1 MNTFLQFFTEGRR
14 LKFTREIQ
22 DKIVAYKK
30 ENPSASFDDIG
41 KIFNASSNMVYKIIS
56 KNWPEWKK
64 SSTIAMGKPSLYNQE
79 IQDKV
84 VAYKKENPGKTLRE
98 IGEVFNASHGVILK
112 ILNKNWPGW
121 KKSSTTKA
129 GKPAI
134 PQKIKDEIVAYKKEN
149 PDKGTV
155 QIGSVFNMSYVT
167 VLDILNKNWPEWK
180 KSSTVK
186 AGRPV
191 KPGSSVGGNI
201 KSDNNTKPKIFTDV
215 QSELDYY
222 KSLIIKLE
230 KEIEDKKAKG
240 EDTSVGKIAA
250 EFNVPREVVHIA
262 KHGADKNTDDSDEK
276 EDYDYIGKITDRKN
290 YFKVIKPEIT
300 KMGENINVLSLPHN
314 YKFEDDLLKQ
324 FNLNKINSY
333 GFNLK
338 KFKDK
343 QIDFA
348 REIYQKSGGKIVPHM
363 NYINANT
370 ALLKSNKFD
379 KFKKLVPHGAFS
391 GGFIRPTKIP
401 NEKFD
406 IIDLDF
412 KQFPGTR
419 GSMRPKTKPD
429 RDINPWF
436 APVYAARDF
445 LKPGGLLMV
454 TYVANS
460 YRKQNMGEPTFL
472 TMIQNPGNKM
482 SQYLNT
488 DQNVDKNFILNPLE
502 ISPESK
508 EGFIEDN
515 FDDESIKKH
524 YPDAAKVG
532 NIYTK
537 NILAF
542 ATTNGITLQPKWV
555 NIYPGSLGYFMYRGV
570 FLKQ

>member
-1 MNTFLQFFTEGRR
+1 MNTFLQFFIEGRKP
-14 LKFTREIQ
+14 KFTREIQ

-30 ENPSASFDDIG
+30 ENPSASFSDIG
-41 KIFNASSNMVYKIIS
+41 KIFKASSNTVYSIIS

-64 SSTIAMGKPSLYNQE
+64 SSTKAMGKPSLYNQK

-98 IGEVFNASHGVILK
+98 IGEVFNASHSVIFK
-112 ILNKNWPGW
+112 ILNTNWPDW

-129 GKPAI
+129 GKPAT

-155 QIGSVFNMSYVT
+155 QIGKVFNISYIT
-167 VLDILNKNWPEWK
+167 VLDILNKNWPNWK

-191 KPGSSVGGNI
+191 KPGSSVGSNI

-250 EFNVPREVVHIA
+250 EFNVPREVAHIA

-300 KMGENINVLSLPHN
+300 KMGETINVLSLPHN
-314 YKFEDDLLKQ
+314 YKFEEDLLKQ

-338 KFKDK
+338 KFKDG
-343 QIDFA
+343 QIKFA
-348 REIYQKSGGKIVPHM
+348 RKIYQKSGGKIVPHM

-419 GSMRPKTKPD
+419 GSMRPNTKPD

-460 YRKQNMGEPTFL
+460 YRKQNMDEPTFL

-488 DQNVDKNFILNPLE
+488 GKNVDKNFILNPLK

-508 EGFIEDN
+508 EGFIENN